1 LEGNHHHEHLVQ
13 CDALGFGSAFGALG
27 LVCVLDWPLLGSREE
42 RWRCCS
48 RSSSYC
54 VQRNKYRICLQYADM
69 STRKV
74 ILTGD
79 TPTGQLHLGHYIGSV
94 KRRLELQE
102 THECFFLLANLH
114 AFTTN
119 SDCPD
124 GIRSDTLEIVRDYLA
139 MGIDPEKAAISLQS
153 EIPAIAEL
161 TFLFAML
168 LPYNR
173 VMRNPTLKEEIK
185 VKGLGDNYSFG
196 FPLYAVGQTADILAF
211 RAHSVPV
218 GEDQVP
224 HIELT
229 REVARR
235 FNKLYCGIDEN
246 IEDDDPIMEEKGV
259 FPIPLAD
266 VGKVGKLIGTDGVNK
281 MSKSLNNTILI
292 TDSKKEVKKKLGQ
305 LYTGRQSMTE
315 PGDPNNSLMQYVDIF
330 IPDADRV
337 AELKDK
343 YVKGDNIGDGHIKVE
358 LAEAISALLEPMQ
371 DRRSQYEGDND
382 AIIDIIRDGT
392 TRANAKTEETL
403 AMAKEACGLGFFDR
417 SIALGGS

>member
-1 LEGNHHHEHLVQ
+1 
-13 CDALGFGSAFGALG
+13 
-27 LVCVLDWPLLGSREE
+27 
-42 RWRCCS
+42 
-48 RSSSYC
+48 
-54 VQRNKYRICLQYADM
+54 M
-69 STRKV
+69 STKEV

-79 TPTGQLHLGHYIGSV
+79 TPTGQLHLGHYMGSV
-94 KRRLELQE
+94 CRRIELQD
-102 THECFFLLANLH
+102 THDCYFLLANMH
-114 AFTTN
+114 AYTTR
-119 SDCPD
+119 SDYPD
-124 GIRSDTLEIVRDYLA
+124 EIHEDTLEIVRDYLA
-139 MGIDPEKAAISLQS
+139 MGIDPTKAAITLQS

-168 LPYNR
+168 LPFNR

-185 VKGLGDNYSFG
+185 IKGLGDNYSFG

-246 IEDDDPIMEEKGV
+246 IEDDDPIMTEQGV
-259 FPIPLAD
+259 FPIPRAD

-292 TDSKKEVKKKLGQ
+292 TDKPKIVKKKLGQ
-305 LYTGRQSMTE
+305 LYTGRQSMTD
-315 PGDPNNSLMQYVDIF
+315 PGDPNSSLMQYVDTF
-330 IPDADRV
+330 ITDKDRA

-343 YVKGDNIGDGHIKVE
+343 YVRGDNIGDGHIKVE
-358 LAEAISALLEPMQ
+358 VAEAISELLAPMQ
-371 DRRSQYEGDND
+371 ERRAQYEGDD
-382 AIIDIIRDGT
+382 DTIIDIIRDGT
-392 TRANAKTEETL
+392 SRAILRTEETL
-403 AMAKEACGLGFFDR
+403 ALAKEVSGLWFFSR
-417 SIALGGS
+417 TISF